1 VSDDAI
7 VRLMMM
13 GRTGSRFMAL
23 QETQMKKTGNGVAHV
38 LAAGAACAGAVVACA
53 GAATALMHLA
63 GAHSAGVGT
72 AMMLC
77 GATALGGGAFVFAQ
91 NRAKRL
97 ADALAAT
104 TRKNE
109 ELEKAL
115 GSRTKLMD
123 ATSHDLRTPLQAILG
138 FADVLR
144 DSDSNAQTREQSID
158 AMTRNARRL
167 LSTIDQIHEITSL
180 SAGTWTTKTG
190 SLRGCLQQAVS
201 QITHESD
208 RKVDLRVVCVNDIP
222 NASGESVFAMMCG
235 GAHALRHAAEQAS
248 DGKVLVTL
256 THVPERQL
264 VSMTIE
270 HKGQTASHAI
280 VDLLLQHDD
289 AMRFLSERPA
299 GSGCLGLALAKRH
312 LRAHGG
318 SIIAKLRDDGS
329 TIIIDFPASASAQ
342 AGTFSDVPIE
352 ERRAQGTIN
361 TREVRVLVVDDAED
375 TLRLVKH
382 HLLKAG
388 YRVETCPT
396 GREGLERALA
406 AQKAADPFAVMLL
419 DMNLPDMDGASVA
432 TMLRQ
437 EGYRGT
443 IVAFTATAVAESLDA
458 YVKAGCDSW
467 LTKPID
473 RAKLLEAVTRTA
485 VHDAERRLA
494 A

>member
-1 VSDDAI
+1 MS
-7 VRLMMM
+7 
-13 GRTGSRFMAL
+13 L
-23 QETQMKKTGNGVAHV
+23 QDQQMKKTKNNATHM
-38 LAAGAACAGAVVACA
+38 LAMGAVVAGAVATCA
-53 GAATALMHLA
+53 GAATTLLHLA
-63 GAHSAGVGT
+63 GAHSAGFGT
-72 AMMLC
+72 AMMGC
-77 GATALGGGAFVFAQ
+77 GAALLAGGTYAFALRRTMQ
-91 NRAKRL
+91 LTRAL
-97 ADALAAT
+97 EDT
-104 TRKNE
+104 TRRND
-109 ELEKAL
+109 ELTKAL

-144 DSDSNAQTREQSID
+144 DADTNAQTREQSVD

-180 SAGTWTTKTG
+180 SAGTWMSKLG
-190 SLRGCLQQAVS
+190 NLRGCLQQSVS
-201 QITHESD
+201 QIVHESD
-208 RKVDLRVVCVNDIP
+208 RKIDMRVVCVNEIP
-222 NASGESVFAMMCG
+222 NASGGHVYAMMCG
-235 GAHALRHAAEQAS
+235 VAHALRHAAEQSS

-256 THVPERQL
+256 THVPDRQL
-264 VSMTIE
+264 VSLTIE
-270 HKGQTASHAI
+270 HKGQTAAHAI
-280 VDLLLQHDD
+280 VDLLVQHDD

-299 GSGCLGLALAKRH
+299 GSGCLGLALAKQH

-318 SIIAKLRDDGS
+318 SIIAKLRDDSS
-329 TIIIDFPASASAQ
+329 TIIIDFPASASTQ

-352 ERRAQGTIN
+352 ERRAQGAIN

-396 GREGLERALA
+396 GREGLERAMA
-406 AQKAADPFAVMLL
+406 AQRAADPFAVMLL
-419 DMNLPDMDGASVA
+419 DMNLPDMDGATVA
-432 TMLRQ
+432 AMLRQ
-437 EGYRGT
+437 DGYRGT

-458 YVKAGCDSW
+458 YVKAGCDTW

-473 RAKLLEAVTRTA
+473 RAKLLEAVKRTA